1 MFHFSSAFST
11 VQMEWIAGGG
21 LADGDRAEREERGEH
36 AARDD
41 GERHADLNAVARDDG
56 HFDGWSASVRLLDA
70 PLRTAASTAA
80 KPLAVWTVDD
90 EPSLR
95 RAFSHGPDDVVTNRA
110 RWARRTLERWR
121 KEECTHSR

>member
-1 MFHFSSAFST
+1 MLRVLKDLDAPLG
-11 VQMEWIAGGG
+11 A
-21 LADGDRAEREERGEH
+21 
-36 AARDD
+36 D

-90 EPSLR
+90 EPSCVAPFHMDLTMSSPTEPAGLVGR
-95 RAFSHGPDDVVTNRA
+95 
-110 RWARRTLERWR
+110 
-121 KEECTHSR
+121 